1 MKIFN
6 PIDSLI
12 HAMLGDLEPAGKA
25 WARAGVVVLIVAAA
39 MSFDFG
45 FAVSWKHAVF
55 LACLS
60 FFAAFGP
67 EAAYKAWA
75 DDKRYGAA
83 IAIALVCAPLLAIE
97 FYSHAGYTAGL
108 RGHNM
113 ETAKFANVKADEVQ
127 EAAAEEKAN
136 LEMWRRQL
144 SELTTANAWAATV
157 KADGL
162 RSELVTLN
170 ERIEAERA
178 GKRGR
183 AAGCKVECE
192 RLQNERNA
200 LARRIAVVEQQ
211 EDLTKRIEATQ
222 RILDGKRTAALKVE
236 HVSSAVVL
244 QNEFLAKAVALVG
257 YGSLQPTAEMRES
270 AQQSA
275 NIAMALA
282 GTGVPAFAL
291 FVAGLYRRRKDEESS
306 PVVVPTEAKAGA
318 THISLHARVKD
329 AMAEAIDAQ
338 FGRKASA

>member
-83 IAIALVCAPLLAIE
+83 AAIALVCVPLLAIE

-108 RGHNM
+108 RGHNL

-127 EAAAEEKAN
+127 EAANEEKIN
-136 LEMWRRQL
+136 LDTWRKQL
-144 SELTTANAWAATV
+144 AELTTANAWAATV

-162 RSELVTLN
+162 RAELVTLN
-170 ERIEAERA
+170 ERIDLEKK
-178 GKRGR
+178 GQRGR
-183 AAGCKVECE
+183 KAGCGRECE
-192 RLQNERNA
+192 SLQNQRND
-200 LARRIAVVEQQ
+200 LERRIAIVEKQ
-211 EDLTKRIEATQ
+211 EDLSKRIEATQ

-236 HVSSAVVL
+236 HVSSAVAH

-257 YGSLQPTAEMRES
+257 YQSLTPTAEIRES

-291 FVAGLYRRRKDEESS
+291 FVAGLYRRRKDDETAQ
-306 PVVVPTEAKAGA
+306 PAPA
-318 THISLHARVKD
+318 TASNITHVSLRARMKD
-329 AMAEAIDAQ
+329 AMAAAIDAK
-338 FGRKASA
+338 FGPSKAAA